1 MAKLIVGNS
10 TVTPIK
16 VIKEEVPVVAPYSAK
31 YTVDSEGKLQP
42 VYDATSSVWP
52 QFDLGDATDLGNGVF
67 KNVKD
72 TLSDDYLSQIET
84 IDLHKLTKITGN
96 SALCDAFYNKECSSL
111 NKIDLSNVVEISGDK
126 TCYDAF
132 EKFRTVSTGQE
143 IIIDLSS
150 LQTIYGSNDTCAY
163 MFENNYDI
171 YNVSLPELK
180 TISDGNYSARNMF
193 SHCGNLETVSLESLE
208 TITGS
213 NAAYNML
220 GGAITP
226 TGTNPSTNSVLREI
240 YLPSLKY
247 IDGAGYMFSNNPN
260 LTDIVFGSSDLVLNN
275 TNNIFRKCY
284 GISSIDFMDSVSEI
298 QYRGA
303 YYMFDE
309 CTGITGDV
317 HLRNIRNITGDRA
330 CEYMFTKCS
339 NITSIT
345 FDSLISANV
354 DRAFYNINN
363 AYNSLT
369 DLYFPKLVQI
379 NNNTFIDTLISAMSN
394 VTLHFA
400 SNLYNNEAFQNIINV
415 VGGTNTVVLFDLPA
429 VPEIIINIP
438 SQYGY
443 AEAYFQG
450 VRYPMIDSEEK
461 IKIPLID
468 DNMEI
473 CFYVDGYKIY
483 NFNYDR
489 NIHGMEF
496 ELPEPEIT
504 SNLTINS
511 NNASFYEGTV
521 TINNKISFAYGFED
535 PITYYE
541 TSLWLGPDLNVDIE
555 LYSNEPEYFIPA
567 RTSLLTDGYNT
578 NVSITFPEPETIFEL
593 DSSNFETY
601 LNFEEGTKWY
611 IEEAPDG
618 SGDMILR
625 IHQDQNI
632 KWETMQSI
640 PLTIPENVNTIKV
653 SGWANADSE
662 NNYDYGF
669 IAIDNGETLRTYQQ
683 IKGWSAGGELIMKDC
698 GQNGYNLKYFE
709 VDIDVS
715 QLEQYD
721 PLKLSIGYGQ
731 DTMIKGTNSFYVKN
745 IKIIGF

>member
-16 VIKEEVPVVAPYSAK
+16 VIKEEVPVVAPYSVK
-31 YTVDSEGKLQP
+31 YTIDSEGKLQP
-42 VYDATSSVWP
+42 VYDATSVWP
-52 QFDLGDATDLGNGVF
+52 QFDLGDATDLGDSVF
-67 KNVKD
+67 RETHKL
-72 TLSDDYLSQIET
+72 LSDDYLSQIEI
-84 IDLHKLTKITGN
+84 IDLHKLTKITGDH
-96 SALCDAFYNKECSSL
+96 ALYDSFYNKSIQ
-111 NKIDLSNVVEISGDK
+111 NIQKIDLSNVSEINGNYTCEYSFYKIK
-126 TCYDAF
+126 TY
-132 EKFRTVSTGQE
+132 STGQE
-143 IIIDLSS
+143 LQVDLSS
-150 LQTIYGSNDTCAY
+150 LQTLGSGVGSYAAGYMFQSNFDIYSISIPELREIYGSYT
-163 MFENNYDI
+163 
-171 YNVSLPELK
+171 
-180 TISDGNYSARNMF
+180 ARNMF
-193 SHCGNLETVSLESLE
+193 AGCGNLETVSLESLE

-213 NAAYNML
+213 NAAYNMF

-226 TGTNPSTNSVLREI
+226 TGTNPTTNSVLREI

-247 IDGAGYMFSNNPN
+247 IDGVGYMFSNNPN
-260 LTDIVFGSSDLVLNN
+260 LTDIVFGSSNLVLNN
-275 TNNIFRKCY
+275 TDDIFRKCY

-354 DRAFYNINN
+354 SNAFYFIGNSCNN
-363 AYNSLT
+363 LT

-379 NNNTFIDTLISAMSN
+379 NDNTFNNTLDGTNANI
-394 VTLHFA
+394 TLHFA
-400 SNLYNNEAFQNIINV
+400 SNLYNNELFQNIINV

-443 AEAYFQG
+443 AEAYCKGFHYTIEDRQ
-450 VRYPMIDSEEK
+450 

-468 DNMEI
+468 DNTEI
-473 CFYVDGYKIY
+473 CFYVDDYKIY
-483 NFNYDR
+483 NFNYDK

-496 ELPEPEIT
+496 ELPEPETT

-511 NNASFYEGTV
+511 NNASFCEAIY
-521 TINNKISFAYGFED
+521 TINSEINTGFTFD
-535 PITYYE
+535 PVTYYE
-541 TSLWLGPDLNVDIE
+541 TNLSFGPGLNVDIE

-578 NVSITFPEPETIFEL
+578 NVNITFPEPETIFEL

-611 IEEAPDG
+611 KEEAPDG
-618 SGDMILR
+618 SGDIVLR
-625 IHQDQNI
+625 IHQDQNV

-731 DTMIKGTNSFYVKN
+731 DSTIKGTNSFYVKN